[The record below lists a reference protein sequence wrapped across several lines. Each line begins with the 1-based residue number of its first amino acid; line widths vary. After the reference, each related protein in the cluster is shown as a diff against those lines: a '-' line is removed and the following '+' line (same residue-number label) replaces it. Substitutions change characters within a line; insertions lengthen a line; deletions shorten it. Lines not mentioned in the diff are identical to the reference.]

1 MRKWLWSVAAV
12 GAALLLAAMWTPP
25 RAGNSMPPLAPLL
38 AVAGENGQRP
48 EVRLT
53 QPLPGLNE
61 APMQIGGRAA
71 AGRDGGLR
79 QEWPGFHVTARFDG
93 SEVRVRFDDGI
104 NRWRVLL
111 DGGRSGRIELALPER
126 QDLLISGLAP
136 GPHEIRVEKT
146 SESFMPASFGGI
158 FVGKSRATALP
169 APPAPRP
176 LIEFIGDSDT
186 VGLANGATTRE
197 CSEAESFAAT
207 DTSRAFGPQLAAEL
221 GMDYRMIA
229 RSGIGLLRKYGG
241 AAPETTMRLRYAMAL
256 PGDPT
261 AARLPQPPADIVVT
275 GLGSNDFGSDL
286 QPGERWSDMSALS
299 RDFAPALI
307 EFLRAR
313 ARENPGALQ
322 VLLAFGEYGAPLVT
336 PYKAAQAAL
345 QADGIEATLVVL
357 PDLERTAC
365 FWHPSAA
372 DHALIAR
379 SIISA
384 IRASGR

>member
-12 GAALLLAAMWTPP
+12 GAGLVLAAVWTPP
-25 RAGNSMPPLAPLL
+25 RAGHSVPPMPPLLV
-38 AVAGENGQRP
+38 VAGDNGQRP

-53 QPLPGLNE
+53 PPQPGLS
-61 APMQIGGRAA
+61 AVPMQVGGRAA

-111 DGGRSGRIELALPER
+111 DGGQNGRIELAMPET

-136 GPHEIRVEKT
+136 GAHEIRVEKI
-146 SESFMPASFGGI
+146 SESFMPARFGGI
-158 FVGKSRATALP
+158 FVDRSRATALP
-169 APPAPRP
+169 APPAPHP

-229 RSGIGLLRKYGG
+229 RSGIGLLRNYAG
-241 AAPETTMRLRYAMAL
+241 ATPETTMRDRYALAL
-256 PGDPT
+256 PGDPA

-286 QPGERWSDMSALS
+286 QPGEPWADVPALS
-299 RDFAPALI
+299 RDFAPALTD
-307 EFLRAR
+307 FLRAR

-322 VLLAFGEYGAPLVT
+322 VLLAFGEYGAPLVA
-336 PYKAAQAAL
+336 PYEAAQAAL
-345 QADGIEATLVVL
+345 QAEGIDATLVVL
-357 PDLERTAC
+357 PDLERSAC
-365 FWHPSAA
+365 YWHPSAA
-372 DHALIAR
+372 DHMLIAR
-379 SIISA
+379 SLVTA